1 MIRPLTIALLFALA
15 PMTADAGW
23 RTRDGVMLEDTP
35 SQQSERG
42 FGAMLQIATEAESH
56 RFHEEWYGTATDHS
70 PKLQT
75 IDSASRGET
84 VSILVL
90 YAGCALDDATQDAI
104 ATGKAP
110 CGAQLRLRVV
120 APDGADYTD
129 LEEMSLA
136 QSQPSAPGHV
146 MQLSPVELKIRFE
159 PEDALGDYRIEAR
172 IDHPDKDS
180 LLQLSTTLT
189 LKSADAE

>member
-1 MIRPLTIALLFALA
+1 MIRPLTLALLFALA

-42 FGAMLQIATEAESH
+42 FGAMLQIATEAESK
-56 RFHEEWYGTATDHS
+56 RFHEEWYSTATDHS

-75 IDSASRGET
+75 IDSARRGET

-90 YAGCALDDATQDAI
+90 YAGCALDDASQDDI

-120 APDGADYTD
+120 APDGAESRRNWRAD
-129 LEEMSLA
+129 LVAKLA
-136 QSQPSAPGHV
+136 TLQDADGSFRSV
-146 MQLSPVELKIRFE
+146 DDRWL
-159 PEDALGDYRIEAR
+159 EDNKVLITAYALRALQHAAR
-172 IDHPDKDS
+172 
-180 LLQLSTTLT
+180 
-189 LKSADAE
+189 